1 MKICATALHL
11 WRKTDYD
18 EMIHSQSLFIE
29 DLINSI
35 ASIVTLDKSVYH
47 CKQNYMQDR
56 NRPEPT

>member
-18 EMIHSQSLFIE
+18 EMIHNQSLFIE

-47 CKQNYMQDR
+47 CKQNNMQDR